1 MKMLKSLRFFVALM
15 LSLAITGYITQGA
28 VAATAA
34 EGKQVTLQLG
44 HNSHAESFTGKALTN
59 WAKQLSDQT
68 GGKLKIDIFPQNQL
82 GSNKE
87 LSEQTSLGSLDINV
101 QGMNALVDYKVEQ
114 GYLTKVPFLFRSTEH
129 AYKWWTSSEGMVI
142 VKKAELQNVKVLGI
156 GLNRM
161 PRQFASKSKPI
172 KTPDDIKNL
181 KVRAGD
187 TATNSA
193 LKILEAVP
201 TNVAL
206 NEMYTA
212 ISQGVVDVVE
222 LPLDYIF
229 DYSMFEVTKYLTMS
243 NHSFDVQWVVINA
256 KKFESLPASYQK
268 LLVGSMSDLAKDN
281 NAREEANFNDILK
294 KLKEKGMTIITT
306 DRSQWETIVPKVIP
320 TLEKTWPSTKGY
332 YEKIMKMK

>member
-1 MKMLKSLRFFVALM
+1 MRMYTSLRFLAALM
-15 LSLAITGYITQGA
+15 LVLAGTGYFTPGA
-28 VAATAA
+28 FAAAA
-34 EGKQVTLQLG
+34 EGKQITLQLG

-59 WAKQLSDQT
+59 WAKKISDQT

-87 LSEQTSLGSLDINV
+87 LSEQTSLGSLDLNV

-129 AYKWWTSSEGMVI
+129 AYKWWISPEGMAI
-142 VKKAELQNVKVLGI
+142 VKKAESQNVKILGI

-172 KTPDDIKNL
+172 KTPEDIKNQ

-222 LPLDYIF
+222 LPLDYIY
-229 DYSMFEVTKYLTMS
+229 DYSMFEVTKYLTLS

-268 LLVGSMSDLAKDN
+268 ILVGSMPDLAKDN

-294 KLKEKGMTIITT
+294 KLKEKGMTIIST
-306 DRSQWETIVPKVIP
+306 DRSQWEAIVPKVVP